1 MKNKINLYVISGF
14 LGSGKTTFL
23 KHLLQKYQSKKLGV
37 LINEFGVIGIDGSTI
52 HRNGIEYVEVNN
64 GSIFC
69 SCIKADFVKTL
80 IALQKT
86 DIDTLIIENSG
97 LADPSSMNNLLD
109 EISHLTERG
118 YQYHGAI
125 CIVDCSTFLKYADM
139 LPPLKNQVL
148 SSNLIVLNK
157 TDLANEQTIINV
169 EQRVIELNEKAMF
182 IKTVDANVPTELL
195 EANLMSSDYYGQT
208 CNHPWN
214 RPETYT
220 ILLNSTHP
228 RSSLEQF
235 TTEIGRYALR
245 IKGFADTPHGWVH
258 IDAVEDSII
267 FNTMADSAGDLSQK
281 HGIVIIGRSSTPFKD
296 KITTLWETLM
306 DETPVFAE

>member
-1 MKNKINLYVISGF
+1 MKNKIQLYVISGF

-23 KHLLQKYQSKKLGV
+23 KRILQTYQDKKLGV

-109 EISHLTERG
+109 EISHLMERG

-139 LPPLKNQVL
+139 LPPLKNQIL

-157 TDLANEQTIINV
+157 TDLANDKTILNV
-169 EQRVIELNEKAMF
+169 EQRVLEVNEKAMI

-195 EANLMSSDYYGQT
+195 EANLSSSDYYGQS
-208 CNHPWN
+208 CNHPWS

-220 ILLNSTHP
+220 ILLSQQH
-228 RSSLEQF
+228 SKKALEQF
-235 TTEIGRYALR
+235 VMKISMYTLR
-245 IKGFADTPHGWVH
+245 IKGFAYTQEGWVH
-258 IDAVEDSII
+258 IDAVEDSIKI
-267 FNTMADSAGDLSQK
+267 NIIPQATDLSQK

-296 KITTLWETLM
+296 QVTELWETLM
-306 DETPVFAE
+306 GESPLFAE

>member
-1 MKNKINLYVISGF
+1 MKNKIQLYVISGF

-23 KHLLQKYQSKKLGV
+23 KRILQTYQDKKLGV

-52 HRNGIEYVEVNN
+52 HQNGIEYVEVNN

-109 EISHLTERG
+109 EISHLMERG
-118 YQYHGAI
+118 YQYQGAI

-139 LPPLKNQVL
+139 LPPLKNQIL

-157 TDLANEQTIINV
+157 TDLANDETILNV
-169 EQRVIELNEKAMF
+169 EQRVLQVNEKAMI

-195 EANLMSSDYYGQT
+195 EANLSNSDYYGQS
-208 CNHPWN
+208 CNHPWS

-220 ILLNSTHP
+220 ILLSEQH
-228 RSSLEQF
+228 SKKALEQF
-235 TTEIGRYALR
+235 VIKISKYALR
-245 IKGFADTPHGWVH
+245 IKGFAYTQEGWVH
-258 IDAVEDSII
+258 IDAVEDSIK
-267 FNTMADSAGDLSQK
+267 FNIIPQANDLSQK
-281 HGIVIIGRSSTPFKD
+281 HGIVIIGRSSTPFKNQV
-296 KITTLWETLM
+296 TELWETLM
-306 DETPVFAE
+306 GESPLFAE